1 MSHKIEFFS
10 KSLMLLHTSN
20 SCWIFSL
27 NVHRHFLFGDF
38 FFFNLGEKQSD
49 KGRSVSVCI
58 GKRTLLNQLPVLD
71 WEKHKESLPQSQ
83 AILKRNRQSLVTNKK
98 LWGGKISVTEDNLIC
113 SYIPQFVSIIN
124 SWRTLEIL
132 KCSEKLTL

>member
-1 MSHKIEFFS
+1 MSFS
-10 KSLMLLHTSN
+10 PNPWCSYTLQAHVEYFLSMFTGI
-20 SCWIFSL
+20 SCL
-27 NVHRHFLFGDF
+27 GTF